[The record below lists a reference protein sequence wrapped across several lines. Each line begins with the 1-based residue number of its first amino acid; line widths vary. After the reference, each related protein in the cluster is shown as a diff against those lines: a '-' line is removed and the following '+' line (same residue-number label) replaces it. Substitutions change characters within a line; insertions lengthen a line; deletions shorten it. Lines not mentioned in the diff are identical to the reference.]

1 MHSELSEA
9 RDAFGEI
16 ALHKAAAGGD
26 STAAAALLSAGANP
40 NAQIVF
46 GVAPL
51 HLAAEHGHSETVT
64 VLIAGGAKPNL
75 ANRWRQTPLH
85 YAAREGHGAAAAALL
100 AGGANPNARD
110 KDKWT
115 PIHDTTKCEDG
126 ADLVAVLAAGGAN
139 LDATTGDDDGYPAVS
154 LAITRGNADVLE
166 ALLDAGANPN
176 TPNPHGA
183 TPLHVAVF
191 SRPEFVPVLLAR
203 GADATA
209 RDMNGKTP
217 TDYATGDTR
226 ALLRGHLL
234 QERLAHVETENTQLR
249 GERDQLKGALAGVL
263 AASEPAPARRPR
275 L

>member
-9 RDAFGEI
+9 RDAFGETT
-16 ALHKAAAGGD
+16 LHKAAAGGD
-26 STAAAALLSAGANP
+26 NTAAAALLSAGADP
-40 NAQIVF
+40 NAQSAF
-46 GVAPL
+46 GASPL
-51 HLAAEHGHSETVT
+51 HLAAEHGHPETVT

-85 YAAREGHGAAAAALL
+85 YAAIEGHGAAAAALL

-115 PIHDTTKCEDG
+115 PIHETTQCEDG
-126 ADLVAVLAAGGAN
+126 AHLVPVLASAGAN
-139 LDATTGDDDGYPAVS
+139 LDATTGDDDGYPAVT
-154 LAITRGNADVLE
+154 LAIVNSNADVLE

>member
-9 RDAFGEI
+9 RDAFGETT
-16 ALHKAAAGGD
+16 LHKAAAGGD
-26 STAAAALLSAGANP
+26 STAAAALLSAGADP
-40 NAQIVF
+40 NAQNAF
-46 GVAPL
+46 GVSPL
-51 HLAAEHGHSETVT
+51 HLAAEHGHPETVT

-85 YAAREGHGAAAAALL
+85 YAAIEGHGAAAVALL

-115 PIHDTTKCEDG
+115 PIHETTQCEDG

-139 LDATTGDDDGYPAVS
+139 LDVTTGDDDGYPAVS
-154 LAITRGNADVLE
+154 LAITSGNADVLG
-166 ALLDAGANPN
+166 ALLAAGANPN

-209 RDMNGKTP
+209 RDMNGKIP
-217 TDYATGDTR
+217 SDYATGDTR

-234 QERLAHVETENTQLR
+234 QERLAS
-249 GERDQLKGALAGVL
+249 
-263 AASEPAPARRPR
+263 SEPAPARRPR